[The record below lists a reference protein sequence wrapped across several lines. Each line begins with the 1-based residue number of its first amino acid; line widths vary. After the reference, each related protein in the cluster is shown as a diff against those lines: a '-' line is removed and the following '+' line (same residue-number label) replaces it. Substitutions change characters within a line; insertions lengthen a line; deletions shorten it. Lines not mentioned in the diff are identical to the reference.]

1 MRTIILKRFQP
12 LHLKLENVGPFRSP
26 FELPFTGKDGDPANF
41 FLVAS
46 FNGFGKTTVL
56 ESIYALMAMLGARRH
71 NRVHWTL
78 YDSFHP
84 DLLQG
89 GKAQLDV
96 LAVLE
101 SGSETRTVVL
111 SVFTGVPQPVR
122 IVTPSM
128 LEEVGA
134 EMWLPLRFSADD
146 LESLTYIG
154 DDTFRPVGAALLA
167 AINDGIDS
175 DRLYVPGGE
184 SIFLPT
190 ALYFTADR
198 RILKPPESNRAVA
211 RPASSYA
218 PAHKFA
224 TDGETWNTSIDA
236 LLVWYEWL
244 GEGLFEDAR
253 DLINSKLF
261 VEGRKRLVEIDR
273 HNLRAIVEVEEEDG
287 TRYRHGLNQLS
298 HGERSLLHL
307 LVRTVYHCSGSTVL
321 LIDELETHLHPKWQ
335 HRVMKMLKAWI
346 QEWPDLTVIATTH
359 QPEMLEAF
367 AFDRSEQGLIKAG
380 YLIDKSDL

>member
-1 MRTIILKRFQP
+1 MHAITLKRFQP

-26 FELPFTGKDGDPANF
+26 FELAFTGKEGDPANF

-56 ESIYALMAMLGARRH
+56 ESIYTLMAMLGTYRH
-71 NRVHWTL
+71 SRAHWTL
-78 YDSFHP
+78 FENFHP
-84 DLLQG
+84 DLVKG
-89 GKAQLDV
+89 GRAQLDV
-96 LAVLE
+96 LAILE

-111 SVFTGVPQPVR
+111 SVFTGATQPIR

-128 LEEVGA
+128 LEEAGA

-146 LESLTYIG
+146 LESLAYIG
-154 DDTFRPVGAALLA
+154 DEKFKPISAALLT
-167 AINDGIDS
+167 AIDDGVDAH
-175 DRLYVPGGE
+175 RLYVPGNE
-184 SIFLPT
+184 SVFLPT

-198 RILKPPESNRAVA
+198 RILKPSENNRAVA
-211 RPASSYA
+211 RPGPSYA
-218 PAHKFA
+218 SAHKFA
-224 TDGETWNTSIDA
+224 TDGETWDTSLDA

-244 GEGLFEDAR
+244 GDSLFENAR
-253 DLINSKLF
+253 DLINDTLF

-273 HNLRAIVEVEEEDG
+273 HALGVIVEVEEEDG
-287 TRYRHGLNQLS
+287 TLHRHGLNQLS
-298 HGERSLLHL
+298 HGERSLMHL
-307 LVRTVYHCSGSTVL
+307 LVRTAYHRSGSTIL

-335 HRVMKMLKAWI
+335 HRVMKMLKAWV

-367 AFDRSEQGLIKAG
+367 AFERPEEGLVKGG
-380 YLIDKSDL
+380 YLIDKKDL